1 MKKFKLDRIFY
12 KSFVICRN
20 LIILRISSSMRV
32 CGEHQSQK
40 IVKKLIKFAR
50 KIESY
55 RYQIL
60 LKPDSCRLY
69 ILRQVLNIWFVLLNS
84 SQQNHLIGNKIQTH
98 IEFFRPILDPSNR
111 EGKHS
116 LHVRGVRSQSDLNL
130 YCNLNEGF
138 WIFRFLIYMPTCSFR
153 FIS

>member
-1 MKKFKLDRIFY
+1 MP
-12 KSFVICRN
+12 KSDTLQV
-20 LIILRISSSMRV
+20 SSSMRV
-32 CGEHQSQK
+32 YGKHQSQK
-40 IVKKLIKFAR
+40 IIKKLIKFAR

-60 LKPDSCRLY
+60 LNPGSCRLY
-69 ILRQVLNIWFVLLNS
+69 VLRQVLNIWFFLLNS
-84 SQQNHLIGNKIQTH
+84 SQQNYLIGNKIQTH
-98 IEFFRPILDPSNR
+98 IELFRPVLNPSNR

-138 WIFRFLIYMPTCSFR
+138 
-153 FIS
+153 